1 MNVRNMTMAV
11 VAVIIGVLVCTSV
24 LIPIVSGLD
33 YGRSTYNNSTNIQF
47 NYGVSN
53 EEVPF
58 KAVAQT
64 DASGLII
71 TLDGSDSVYH
81 ITSRENYVFLSD
93 KCAII
98 QSWNNV
104 GSFGAYGWFFNEE
117 GTAVNNIS
125 SAAMRTG
132 TFTYDPATK
141 IAKFESP
148 TLNYSAEVTWQY
160 HMDRDGPYRTYQL
173 PSGGS
178 WYANPDNLVIAGGG
192 YYTTG
197 DNDTTYAYYAFNG
210 ANNLSVGASYAEES
224 HLNLTSTSINDS
236 VTQNTITISIG
247 DESFSPW
254 NVIIPKEVTSTNNS
268 SLEAIISI
276 IPLLVL
282 TGLVIGVVG
291 SFIRNR
297 D

>member
-1 MNVRNMTMAV
+1 MNVKTLTMAA

-58 KAVAQT
+58 KAAAQT
-64 DASGLII
+64 DAQGLII
-71 TLDGSDSVYH
+71 TLDGSDSIYS
-81 ITSRENYVFLSD
+81 ITSRENYVFASD
-93 KCAII
+93 KFVILQA
-98 QSWNNV
+98 WNNT
-104 GSFGAYGWFFNEE
+104 GAYGAYGWFLNDD
-117 GTAVNNIS
+117 GTTVDYIN
-125 SAAMRTG
+125 SATFRTG

-141 IAKFESP
+141 IAKFEGP
-148 TLNYSAEVTWQY
+148 TLNYSAEVSWQY
-160 HMDRDGPYRTYQL
+160 HMDRDGSYRTYQL
-173 PSGGS
+173 PGGSS

-192 YYTTG
+192 YYSTG
-197 DNDTTYAYYAFNG
+197 DNDTTYTFYAFNG
-210 ANNLSVGASYAEES
+210 SDYLKVGAAYSEGS
-224 HLNLTSTSINDS
+224 HLDITSIPINDN
-236 VTQNTITISIG
+236 VTQNTIMISVG

-276 IPLLVL
+276 IPILVL
-282 TGLVIGVVG
+282 AGLVIGVVG